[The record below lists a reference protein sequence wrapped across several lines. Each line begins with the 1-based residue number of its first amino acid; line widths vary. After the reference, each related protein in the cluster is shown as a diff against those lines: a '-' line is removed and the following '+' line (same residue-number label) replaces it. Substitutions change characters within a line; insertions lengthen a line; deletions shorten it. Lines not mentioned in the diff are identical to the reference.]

1 MTIRRFRKTR
11 QKSSIILQ
19 RYRLCN
25 DLNINTLIDTSAP
38 SAKAKPEALL
48 LRKAITRI
56 SVRGNANMSNERRS
70 AGNVIIEEKGADPD
84 DIIVTEIRNDEGQQK
99 SGFDEIASSVKEV
112 AQKTGEALNKATES
126 IGKAIESALSARDHV
141 VMVRVNDD
149 SLKSLDAL
157 VQSGIFKSRS
167 ESAAFL
173 ISEGVKAQATLF
185 ERISERIAEIERLRS
200 ELKGIVQTPADS

>member
-1 MTIRRFRKTR
+1 MSSERK
-11 QKSSIILQ
+11 S
-19 RYRLCN
+19 
-25 DLNINTLIDTSAP
+25 
-38 SAKAKPEALL
+38 
-48 LRKAITRI
+48 
-56 SVRGNANMSNERRS
+56 
-70 AGNVIIEEKGADPD
+70 GNVIIEEKVDDRD
-84 DIIVTEIRNDEGQQK
+84 DIMVTEIPNDESRQK

-149 SLKSLDAL
+149 SLRSLDAL

-167 ESAAFL
+167 EAAAFL
-173 ISEGVKAQATLF
+173 ISEGVKAQASLF

-200 ELKGIVQTPADS
+200 ELKGIVQTPAE